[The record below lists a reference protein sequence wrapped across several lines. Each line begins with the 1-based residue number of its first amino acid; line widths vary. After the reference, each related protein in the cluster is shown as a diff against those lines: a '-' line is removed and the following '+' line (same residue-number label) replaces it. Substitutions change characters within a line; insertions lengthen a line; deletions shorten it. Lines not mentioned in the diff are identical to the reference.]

1 MVKNSVVWNMWP
13 KRECECPQNG
23 KPKLCRTARGSILVS
38 GLAVAL
44 IALQLRAEYPG
55 NANFRNVSSSFAAK
69 NRTRW
74 ATNVTTMVGNARNPG
89 TSTPIAWD
97 SCPQRIAIAPG
108 IDYIPAVLTT
118 NGGWPR
124 KMVCHLVRIDLRTP
138 HLRFTGTDRC
148 AGWGDPMP
156 EKYAKGR
163 PKRTVRE
170 KTTDFLA
177 RNRGA
182 KSKGGKARNAV
193 LAWNNAAWAPWVK
206 PYANL
211 WGDPNGPLYSDGVQV
226 STLANGYGSHG
237 SPQYPNGI
245 FTVFRDGT
253 ADIVPNLTAD
263 LAAKAW
269 FTVPAFVA
277 HLVSSGT
284 APPHGDKS
292 VHPRTA
298 LGMSK
303 DKKTVYLLFCDGRRE
318 GWSLGCDFPSLS
330 TILVAMGCW
339 EAINLDGGG
348 SSTLCTWDKARNR
361 PMVLNRPCTSAA
373 WTLAALRDTG
383 SNAAIYFERS
393 PQP

>member
-1 MVKNSVVWNMWP
+1 MGKN
-13 KRECECPQNG
+13 
-23 KPKLCRTARGSILVS
+23 ARGRIF
-38 GLAVAL
+38 LACLATALVAL
-44 IALQLRAEYPG
+44 SLQAAPYPG
-55 NANFRNVSSSFAAK
+55 NKNYRNVAVTFAAEHRK
-69 NRTRW
+69 DW
-74 ATNVTTMVGNARNPG
+74 VTNVTTMVGSARNPG
-89 TSTPIAWD
+89 KATPVNWSHAQ
-97 SCPQRIAIAPG
+97 SIAPG

-124 KMVCHLVRIDLRTP
+124 KMVCHFVRIDLRTP
-138 HLRFTGTDRC
+138 NLRFTGTDRC

-170 KTTDFLA
+170 KTSDFLA

-211 WGDPNGPLYSDGVQV
+211 WGDPNGPLYSDGVQI
-226 STLANGYGSHG
+226 STVADGYGTHG
-237 SPQYPNGI
+237 SPQHPNGI
-245 FTVFRDGT
+245 FTVFKDGT

-277 HLVSSGT
+277 HLVSSGA
-284 APPHGDKS
+284 APPHGDTS
-292 VHPRTA
+292 VHPRSA

-330 TILVAMGCW
+330 TLLVAMGCW

-348 SSTLCTWDKARNR
+348 SSTLCTWDRARNR
-361 PMVLNRPCTSAA
+361 PMVLNRPCSSAA
-373 WTLAALRDTG
+373 WTLAALRDNG

-393 PQP
+393 QQP